1 MQPAARATDTH
12 VCPNGVPGVL
22 LPPVGA
28 PSIVKIGGLLAA
40 YVTTP
45 ATPCFAGPNTVVKG
59 SSKVKINGMP
69 AARITD
75 KTAHG
80 STITTGFPKV
90 MIAD

>member
-1 MQPAARATDTH
+1 MPPAARATDTH
-12 VCPNGVPGVL
+12 ICPNGVPGVL

-28 PSIVKIGGLLAA
+28 PSIVKIGGMMAA

-45 ATPCFAGPNTVVKG
+45 ATPCTAGPNTVIKG
-59 SSKVKINGMP
+59 SSKVNINGMP
-69 AARITD
+69 AARIGD

-80 STITTGFPKV
+80 STITSGFMTV

>member
-1 MQPAARATDTH
+1 MPPAARATDTH

-22 LPPVGA
+22 LPPTGA

-45 ATPCFAGPNTVVKG
+45 ATPCTAGPNTVIKG
-59 SSKVKINGMP
+59 SSKVKINGQP
-69 AARITD
+69 AARIGD

-80 STITTGFPKV
+80 STITTGFMTV

>member
-1 MQPAARATDTH
+1 MPPAARATDTH
-12 VCPNGVPGVL
+12 VCPSGVPGVL

-45 ATPCFAGPNTVVKG
+45 ATPCTAGPNTVVKG
-59 SSKVKINGMP
+59 SSKVNINGMP
-69 AARITD
+69 AARIGD

-80 STITTGFPKV
+80 STITTGYMTV

>member
-1 MQPAARATDTH
+1 MPPAARATDTH
-12 VCPNGVPGVL
+12 ICPNGIPGVL

-45 ATPCFAGPNTVVKG
+45 ATPCTAGPNTVIKG

-69 AARITD
+69 AARIGD
-75 KTAHG
+75 MTAHG
-80 STITTGFPKV
+80 STITSGFMTV

>member
-1 MQPAARATDTH
+1 MPPAARATDTH
-12 VCPNGVPGVL
+12 ICPNGVPGVL

-40 YVTTP
+40 YVSTP
-45 ATPCFAGPNTVVKG
+45 ATPCAPGPNMVAKG

-69 AARITD
+69 AARIGD
-75 KTAHG
+75 MTAHG
-80 STITTGFPKV
+80 STITTGFMTV

>member
-1 MQPAARATDTH
+1 MPPAARVTDTH

-28 PSIVKIGGLLAA
+28 PSVVKIGGLLAA

-45 ATPCFAGPNTVVKG
+45 ATPCAGGPNAVVQG
-59 SSKVKINGMP
+59 SSKVKINGQP
-69 AARITD
+69 AARIGD

-80 STITTGFPKV
+80 STIITGFMTV